1 MLRRPSP
8 LYTSQIGDDG
18 ATEVEGSSRGG
29 TYDLHGIGVGK
40 LLIGRC
46 RGEGLSECSDL
57 GLGVIEGSDQLADML
72 LGDKGLIPLKVDKHI
87 SLLPQTL
94 IGL

>member
-1 MLRRPSP
+1 MLQILVLCSPSP
-8 LYTSQIGDDG
+8 LYPSQIGDDG

-40 LLIGRC
+40 FLIGRC

-72 LGDKGLIPLKVDKHI
+72 LSDKGLIALEVDEHI
-87 SLLPQTL
+87 SLLT
-94 IGL
+94 